1 MGCSGGAGKL
11 IVVLSGILR
20 LVSSREKLQ
29 RGLSFS
35 VFFFFVLV
43 CLLPAP
49 SVSNHHTSTCTLS
62 LVLHSSLSKQEKVAA
77 TARLFGFCSNVQA
90 GSSHEEHLSIFF
102 LFSTPFGDL
111 QAPAKFQVQI
121 VSLIFQVQLYSPAR
135 QN

>member
-29 RGLSFS
+29 RGVIFS

-43 CLLPAP
+43 YLLPAP
-49 SVSNHHTSTCTLS
+49 SVSNHHTSTCMLS

-77 TARLFGFCSNVQA
+77 TTQLVGCLFQCP
-90 GSSHEEHLSIFF
+90 SSHEEHLSIFF

-111 QAPAKFQVQI
+111 QALAKFQVQI
-121 VSLIFQVQLYSPAR
+121 IILIFQVQLYKCCP
-135 QN
+135 Q

>member
-1 MGCSGGAGKL
+1 M
-11 IVVLSGILR
+11 VLGGILR

-35 VFFFFVLV
+35 VFFFFFVLV
-43 CLLPAP
+43 YLLPAP
-49 SVSNHHTSTCTLS
+49 SVSNHHTSTCMLS

-77 TARLFGFCSNVQA
+77 TARLFGFCSSVQA

-111 QAPAKFQVQI
+111 QALAKFQVQI
-121 VSLIFQVQLYSPAR
+121 IILIFQVQLYKCCP
-135 QN
+135 Q